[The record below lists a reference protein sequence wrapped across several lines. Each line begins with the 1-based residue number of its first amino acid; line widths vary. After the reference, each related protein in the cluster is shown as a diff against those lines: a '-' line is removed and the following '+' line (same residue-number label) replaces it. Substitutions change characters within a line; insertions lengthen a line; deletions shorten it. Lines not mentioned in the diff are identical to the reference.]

1 MGRCLIK
8 GGHFP
13 KTQRGKMNKHE
24 NILYVSGRK
33 CLSLLNVLKLEFPGP
48 DGLVM
53 RPQKV
58 SVIVR
63 GPLKLHQQGWDDLIP
78 QGFLTDSGPEGLETW
93 AGCRDLSCHGYLWPS
108 ARPRAALDNFSKV
121 QLTQGKRLPPALG
134 ISARPVDTL
143 RNKCESSQC
152 HH

>member
-8 GGHFP
+8 GGYFP

-78 QGFLTDSGPEGLETW
+78 QGFLTDSDSCVREPWPGRPGNLGWLQGSELSWLRMAGLQQGPGQPWITSQRFSW
-93 AGCRDLSCHGYLWPS
+93 
-108 ARPRAALDNFSKV
+108 PRASACL
-121 QLTQGKRLPPALG
+121 QLWGSLLVLLIP
-134 ISARPVDTL
+134 
-143 RNKCESSQC
+143 
-152 HH
+152 

>member
-8 GGHFP
+8 GGHSP

-24 NILYVSGRK
+24 NILDVSGRK
-33 CLSLLNVLKLEFPGP
+33 CPSLLNVLKLEFPGP

-78 QGFLTDSGPEGLETW
+78 QGFLTDSDSYVREPWPGRPGSLGWLQGSE
-93 AGCRDLSCHGYLWPS
+93 LSWLHMAFGK
-108 ARPRAALDNFSKV
+108 A
-121 QLTQGKRLPPALG
+121 QGSLG
-134 ISARPVDTL
+134 
-143 RNKCESSQC
+143 
-152 HH
+152 